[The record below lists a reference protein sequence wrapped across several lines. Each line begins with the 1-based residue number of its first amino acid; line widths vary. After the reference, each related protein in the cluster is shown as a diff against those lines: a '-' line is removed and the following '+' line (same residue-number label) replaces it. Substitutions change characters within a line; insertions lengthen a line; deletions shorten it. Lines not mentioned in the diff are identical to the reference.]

1 MRLQP
6 LAREAIARTVAKVLG
21 NDAQVRLFGSRLDD
35 AARGGDVDLHISL
48 VKAPLNP
55 AWDSASLSVA
65 LQRQLDGR
73 KVDVRLWWPD
83 LPPQSIDRVAWHDG
97 VLL

>member
-6 LAREAIARTVAKVLG
+6 AARQAIARTVAQVLG

-48 VKAPLNP
+48 VKAPPNP
-55 AWDSASLSVA
+55 AWDCAKLSVA

-73 KVDVRLWWPD
+73 KVDVRLW
-83 LPPQSIDRVAWHDG
+83 
-97 VLL
+97 